1 MTTTTATAD
10 PIAFTSDAPGTLAPS
25 PAPWVPWLF
34 QAGNLCFWLSLYYY
48 VPTLPNYARDLGA
61 PLTVVGAMLSAYG
74 IVQLVLRIPTGVAS
88 DWWGRRKPV
97 FLGGLVASLAGAL
110 AFAFAP
116 NPWALVGAR
125 ALTGLAACAWVGITV
140 MFAGYFP
147 ANQSTRAIGWLNL
160 ANAAGQIIATWSGG
174 QLAEAYGPIAP
185 FVASAVTAGVGIAL
199 VAMCPEPVR
208 ARPGAGSASTKTASR
223 LWKTATAPALIGVS
237 LLSAVQNY
245 ASFSTVFGFTPVY
258 AKELGAT
265 SSELGTLTALSLVP
279 FAIAQPLT
287 AGINARFGSRAVVV
301 GGLLTI
307 GLSAIATPAC
317 TTMVALLAVQ
327 VVAGFG
333 RGVTGTTLMGLSIRH
348 VASEERATAMGV
360 YQAVYAIGMFLGP
373 LVGGAVGDAAGLGA
387 IFFSTGALQLGA
399 TIVAWRI
406 LNQRS

>member
-1 MTTTTATAD
+1 MTITTAAPEPTT
-10 PIAFTSDAPGTLAPS
+10 IAPTTPTSTSTAPS
-25 PAPWVPWLF
+25 RWVPWLF

-61 PLTVVGAMLSAYG
+61 PLWVVGAMLSAYG
-74 IVQLVLRIPTGVAS
+74 IVQLLLRIPTGVAS

-97 FLGGLVASLAGAL
+97 FIGGLVSSLVGAI
-110 AFAFAP
+110 AFAAASD
-116 NPWALVGAR
+116 PWALVGAR

-140 MFAGYFP
+140 MYAGYFP

-160 ANAAGQIIATWSGG
+160 TNAAGQVIATWSGG
-174 QLAEAYGPIAP
+174 HIAEAFGPIAP
-185 FVASAVTAGVGIAL
+185 FVASAITAAVGLAIVSA
-199 VAMCPEPVR
+199 CPEPAR
-208 ARPGAGSASTKTASR
+208 AHAAPSVAPMTVGR
-223 LWKTATAPALIGVS
+223 LWNTATAPALIGVS

-245 ASFSTVFGFTPVY
+245 ATFSTVFGFTPVY

-265 SSELGTLTALSLVP
+265 SSDLGTLTALSLVP

-287 AGINARFGSRAVVV
+287 AGFNARFGSRFVVV
-301 GGLLTI
+301 VGLLTI
-307 GLSAIATPAC
+307 GLTAIATPFC
-317 TTMVALLAVQ
+317 TTMVSLLAVQ

-348 VASEERATAMGV
+348 VSSEERATAMGV

-387 IFFSTGALQLGA
+387 IFVSTGALQLGA
-399 TIVAWRI
+399 TLVAWRI
-406 LNQRS
+406 LNVRA

>member
-1 MTTTTATAD
+1 MLFRSAARWVHALDAESAAVPARNRTRLGAD
-10 PIAFTSDAPGTLAPS
+10 PTQTAPARRRQPGDGLCL
-25 PAPWVPWLF
+25 PADEP
-34 QAGNLCFWLSLYYY
+34 
-48 VPTLPNYARDLGA
+48 
-61 PLTVVGAMLSAYG
+61 
-74 IVQLVLRIPTGVAS
+74 
-88 DWWGRRKPV
+88 
-97 FLGGLVASLAGAL
+97 
-110 AFAFAP
+110 
-116 NPWALVGAR
+116 R
-125 ALTGLAACAWVGITV
+125 AQCEQPAA
-140 MFAGYFP
+140 
-147 ANQSTRAIGWLNL
+147 
-160 ANAAGQIIATWSGG
+160 
-174 QLAEAYGPIAP
+174 
-185 FVASAVTAGVGIAL
+185 
-199 VAMCPEPVR
+199 R

>member
-1 MTTTTATAD
+1 MTITTAIPKPTLLAETTTDTQ
-10 PIAFTSDAPGTLAPS
+10 APQP
-25 PAPWVPWLF
+25 PRWVPWLF
-34 QAGNLCFWLSLYYY
+34 QVGNLCFWLSLYFY

-61 PLTVVGAMLSAYG
+61 PLTIVGTMLSAYG
-74 IVQLVLRIPTGVAS
+74 VVQLLFRIPTGVAS

-97 FLGGLVASLAGAL
+97 FIGGLIASLAGAL
-110 AFAFAP
+110 AFAAAT

-140 MFAGYFP
+140 MYAGYFP
-147 ANQSTRAIGWLNL
+147 PNQSTRAIGWLNL
-160 ANAAGQIIATWSGG
+160 TNAAGQVIATWSGG

-185 FVASAVTAGVGIAL
+185 FIASAVTAAIGLGIVAL
-199 VAMCPEPVR
+199 CPEPVR
-208 ARPGAGSASTKTASR
+208 ARSAPTIGTMSASR

-237 LLSAVQNY
+237 LLSAIQNY
-245 ASFSTVFGFTPVY
+245 AAFSTVFGFTPVY

-265 SSELGTLTALSLVP
+265 SSDLGTLTALSLVP

-287 AGINARFGSRAVVV
+287 AGFNARFGSRFVVV
-301 GGLLTI
+301 VGLLTI
-307 GLSAIATPAC
+307 GLTAIATPFC

-348 VASEERATAMGV
+348 VSSEERATAMGV

-373 LVGGAVGDAAGLGA
+373 LVGGAIGEAEGLGA
-387 IFFSTGALQLGA
+387 IFVSTGALQLGA
-399 TIVAWRI
+399 TLVAWRI
-406 LNQRS
+406 LNPRA